1 MSDETAAPEST
12 PAPRPAAA
20 PGTAD
25 LLAPGGGPGT
35 STGAT
40 ADPASETAPI
50 HGPPSTVDAAP
61 VDLRSPALYVNRE
74 LSWLEFNRR
83 VLHEARDPRTPLLER
98 VKFLSIFS
106 SNLDEFFQV
115 RVAGLRQ
122 QVAAHLSELT
132 SDGMSPE
139 DQLRAIPPVVGE
151 LQREEGICLTQEV
164 IPALAERGIELIT
177 TQRGLSPEDLAWL
190 EQYFTTNV
198 FPVLTPLAV
207 DPAHPFP
214 YISNLSL
221 SLAVILR
228 GDGGEERFA
237 RVKVPKILPR
247 WISLPGT
254 HRYVPLELVISIHL
268 EALFPGVE
276 ILASYPFRITRNTD
290 LEIDPDEADDLLAV
304 IQEEVRNRRFAEV
317 VRLEVHPGMP
327 ESLRQ
332 LLLAEFNDDQ
342 ESEGLELVP
351 QDVYEV
357 EGLLDASDLMTIASL
372 DIPELRDPSFI
383 PAAPVRLAGGRN
395 IFEVIR
401 EGDVFVH
408 HPYESFAATVERF
421 IQSATDDPDV
431 LAIKMT
437 LYRTGGDSHIA
448 RMLASAA
455 ERGKQVAV
463 LIELQARFDEENN
476 IRWAQRFEDVG
487 VHVSYGVAGL
497 KTHAKVI
504 LVVRREGD
512 QIRRYVHIATGNYAP
527 KTARLYT
534 DFGLFTV
541 DPDLG
546 ADLSDLFNVL
556 TGFAS
561 PQGYRKLIV
570 APTGMRKRLVDMI
583 RREIAH
589 AEAGRPARI
598 FAKMNALVDAEIIG
612 LLYEASRAGVAVD
625 LLVRGICC
633 LRPGLPGV
641 SERIRVVS
649 IIGRFL
655 EHSRAWYFHN
665 AGDAEV
671 HISSADWMPRNLDR
685 RIEAAGPLETP
696 SHRDAVRELL
706 ELMWRDNRQAWDL
719 SADGTWTQRSPGEGD
734 TELATH
740 RALIE
745 RYREISKS
753 A

>member
-1 MSDETAAPEST
+1 MSDEILEPASFRSPPPGTGAATPGGQAAPLDRS
-12 PAPRPAAA
+12 P
-20 PGTAD
+20 
-25 LLAPGGGPGT
+25 L
-35 STGAT
+35 
-40 ADPASETAPI
+40 
-50 HGPPSTVDAAP
+50 TVDAVA
-61 VDLRSPALYVNRE
+61 VDLRSPALFINRE

-83 VLHEARDPRTPLLER
+83 VLHEAQDPRTPLLER
-98 VKFLSIFS
+98 VKFLSIFG

-139 DQLRAIPPVVGE
+139 DQLRAISPVVRE
-151 LQREEGICLTQEV
+151 LQRQHGACLSRDV
-164 IPALAERGIELIT
+164 IPALAERGIELHT
-177 TQRGLSPEDLAWL
+177 AQSGLSGEDLAWL
-190 EQYFTTNV
+190 DQYFTSNV

-247 WISLPGT
+247 WVPLPGT
-254 HRYVPLELVISIHL
+254 HRYAPLELVIAIHL

-290 LEIDPDEADDLLAV
+290 LEIDPDEADDLLAL

-332 LLLAEFNDDQ
+332 LLLAELNADQ
-342 ESEGLELVP
+342 ETDGLPLIPE
-351 QDVYEV
+351 DVYEV
-357 EGLLDASDLMTIASL
+357 EGLLDATDLMAIAAL
-372 DIPELRDPSFI
+372 EIPELRDPSFI

-395 IFEVIR
+395 VFEVIR

-408 HPYESFAATVERF
+408 HPYESFAASVERF

-512 QIRRYVHIATGNYAP
+512 QIRRYVHIGTGNYAP
-527 KTARLYT
+527 RTARLYT
-534 DFGLFTV
+534 DFGLFTA
-541 DPDLG
+541 DPELG

-561 PQGYRKLIV
+561 PQGYRRLVV
-570 APTGMRKRLVDMI
+570 APTGMRARLVDLI
-583 RREIAH
+583 RREIGH

-598 FAKMNALVDAEIIG
+598 FAKMNALVDAEIIA
-612 LLYEASRAGVAVD
+612 LLYDASRAGVQVD
-625 LLVRGICC
+625 LMVRGICC

-649 IIGRFL
+649 VIGRFL

-665 AGDAEV
+665 DGTAEV
-671 HISSADWMPRNLDR
+671 HIRSADWMPRNLDR
-685 RIEAAGPLETP
+685 RIETAVPLEAP
-696 SHRDAVRELL
+696 SHRETVRELL

-719 SADGTWTQRSPGEGD
+719 AADGGWTQRTPGER
-734 TELATH
+734 EIATH
-740 RALIE
+740 RDMIE
-745 RYREISKS
+745 WYRTGSRE
-753 A
+753 